1 MIEPDE
7 IDQNDPQVQENI
19 RAVQHA
25 VAIFMDVAR
34 WSPPEWIPR
43 EDDKDDIVNELYA
56 KDGDIYDPVDWGL
69 AWRRVRAR
77 RKEAALRE
85 AELSAKEE
93 ARHQEIEDFK
103 RPSSHDLPALQA
115 EMRSRSTPAPW
126 LASPPREYTDAEMSA
141 MSGDEYRRLVLGGV
155 SIDDRQGT
163 TGHSYKPVIR
173 PSNKNSSKPTLR
185 NLKKRLE
192 NL

>member
-1 MIEPDE
+1 MIEQDE
-7 IDQNDPQVQENI
+7 IDRNDPEIQENI

-25 VAIFMDVAR
+25 VSIFMDVAR
-34 WSPPEWIPR
+34 WSPSEWRPR
-43 EDDKDDIVNELYA
+43 EEDKDDIVNELYA
-56 KDGDIYDPVDWGL
+56 KDGDIYDPVAWTL
-69 AWRRVRAR
+69 AWQRVRTR

-85 AELSAKEE
+85 AKLIAKEE
-93 ARHQEIEDFK
+93 ARRQEIEDFK

-115 EMRSRSTPAPW
+115 EMRSRLTPAPRQ
-126 LASPPREYTDAEMSA
+126 AGPPREYTDTEMSA

-185 NLKKRLE
+185 NLKRRLE